1 MKKRGR
7 KISIAIALS
16 ISVLISV
23 TMISKAVISNET
35 YSEGITANT
44 GKQVV
49 TNFYNWSYY
58 PESKVDGFSTKDIA
72 WNKITQVNHGFWE
85 IGSDY
90 KVKPT
95 DEWADLKETK
105 FGHGGG
111 ENLAGHFGEYKYYKK
126 KYPNVK
132 ILISVGGWTRSNM
145 FHETAGSEDGRKIF
159 AQSLVDTLVKYPF
172 IDGFDIDWQY
182 PCVPREPVLMDSM
195 KDFGNV
201 AGNEDKENF
210 TLLLK
215 ECRET
220 LNNKDLK
227 NKMLTVVVS
236 GDEGKLQ
243 CTEPDKFQ
251 QYVDYISVMS
261 TDFLGD
267 SSETTKA
274 SEGIK
279 RNPLDKRNFKLDL
292 DGIISSLKDTY
303 KVPAEKLLLTSS
315 LDSSGLSS
323 VEDGKNGDG
332 IFKAGKK
339 IFKDSK
345 ENGVLSEYGN
355 KYLWWYIKNNLEL
368 ENSGWK
374 KYRDNFSKTPY
385 MYNYYEKEF
394 ITYEDEYSLKAKCN
408 YVSDEDLGGIAI
420 LNSGGDDFKNSNPMH
435 TIMADAFIKGNYY
448 NDVSYKVSNEEME
461 VYELADIN
469 RDKEIDLLD
478 LSLVAYRYNISE
490 GNYNFDKNCDLNV
503 DGIIDIYD
511 IVLVARKIDGG
522 QQEDKV
528 YTLYDDSKRY
538 KKGDLV
544 TYNGEPWICLWENVG
559 NIPGESDWVPWER
572 VNKN

>member
-1 MKKRGR
+1 MNRISKKICIG
-7 KISIAIALS
+7 ITLCMSL
-16 ISVLISV
+16 LISV
-23 TMISKAVISNET
+23 AIISKAMVSKEA
-35 YSEGITANT
+35 YSEGISGNT

-49 TNFYNWSYY
+49 TYFYNWSYY
-58 PESKVDGFSTKDIA
+58 PESKMNGFSTKDIA
-72 WNKITQVNHGFWE
+72 WDKVTQINHSFWE

-90 KVKPT
+90 KVKAI

-105 FGHGGG
+105 FGHGSG
-111 ENLAGHFGEYKYYKK
+111 ENLSGHFGEYQYYKK

-145 FHETAGSEDGRKIF
+145 FHETAASKEGRKIF
-159 AQSLVDTLVKYPF
+159 AQSLVDTLEKYPF

-182 PCVPREPVLMDSM
+182 PCVSREPVLMDGM
-195 KDFGNV
+195 KDFGNN

-220 LNNKDLK
+220 LNNKNLK

-236 GDEGKLQ
+236 GDENKLQ

-251 QYVDYISVMS
+251 QYVDYISIMS
-261 TDFLGD
+261 TEFLGD

-274 SEGIK
+274 AEGIK

-292 DGIISSLKDTY
+292 DGIITSLKNTY
-303 KVPAEKLLLTSS
+303 KVPSEKLLLTSS
-315 LDSSGLSS
+315 LDSNGLSS

-339 IFKDSK
+339 IFKDSTT
-345 ENGVLSEYGN
+345 EGALSEYGN

-368 ENSGWK
+368 DNSGWK

-385 MYNYYEKEF
+385 MYNYSTKEF
-394 ITYEDEYSLKAKCN
+394 ITYEDEYSIKAKCN
-408 YVSDEDLGGIAI
+408 YISDGNLGGIAI
-420 LNSGGDDFKNSNPMH
+420 LNSGGDDFKNYNPMH
-435 TIMADAFIKGNYY
+435 TIMADAVIKGNYY
-448 NDVSYKVSNEEME
+448 NDVSYKVKDEDME
-461 VYELADIN
+461 VYELGDIN
-469 RDKEIDLLD
+469 RDKKIDVFD
-478 LSLVAYRYNISE
+478 LALVAFRYNISE
-490 GNYNFDKNCDLNV
+490 GNYNYDKNCDLNS
-503 DGIIDIYD
+503 DGKIDIYD
-511 IVLVARKIDGG
+511 IVMVARKLGG
-522 QQEDKV
+522 EQAGNN

-538 KKGDLV
+538 QKGDLV
-544 TYNGEPWICLWENVG
+544 TYNGEPWRCLWENMG
-559 NIPGESDWVPWER
+559 NVPGESDWAPWER